1 MRTMQVNSLAM
12 LLATAIVPMAPAEL
26 PAQTRFVLSPTVG
39 IYAPLNNLLEAAI
52 DGEEVVLKQ
61 QVGVALGGR
70 AALFLGPRFSLSVT
84 GSYVPSEL
92 QVTIDTTGFNT
103 EDPEKVNLWFG
114 SARLNYWLLPPTGK
128 VALGVN
134 GGLGLAGRGAGVLVT
149 PGGQPITTES
159 TTDLGGVI
167 GGTVGLNLGG
177 FGVFV
182 SVDSYIYNP
191 SVFEQ
196 AGLKSPTQ
204 NDLQFSFGF
213 GLPVGGGGR

>member
-26 PAQTRFVLSPTVG
+26 PAQTRFVLSPMVG

-149 PGGQPITTES
+149 PGGQSIATES